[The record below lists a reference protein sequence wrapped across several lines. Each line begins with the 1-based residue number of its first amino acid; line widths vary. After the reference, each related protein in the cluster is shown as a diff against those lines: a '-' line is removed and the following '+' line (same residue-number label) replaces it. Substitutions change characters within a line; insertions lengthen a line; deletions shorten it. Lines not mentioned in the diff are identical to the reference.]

1 MSDKT
6 LGGKKERLITG
17 INITPMVDIMLVLLI
32 IFMVTA
38 TTIVRGSMDMKLP
51 KASTAEAASKS
62 PVVVGVDKD
71 GSYMIEGR
79 SASEAEVV
87 EYIKANVEKDPQVE
101 AVITGDERTSYGR
114 VMTLINIVKKNGVV
128 NFSAAVEKKVDP

>member
-71 GSYMIEGR
+71 GGYMIEGR
-79 SASEAEVV
+79 SASEGEVV
-87 EYIKANVEKDPQVE
+87 EYIKANVQKDPQVE

>member
-1 MSDKT
+1 MSGKT
-6 LGGKKERLITG
+6 LGGKKEKLITG

-38 TTIVRGSMDMKLP
+38 TTIVRGSIDMKLP
-51 KASTAEAASKS
+51 KASTAEASSKS

-71 GSYMIEGR
+71 GGYLVEGR
-79 SASEAEVV
+79 PATEEEVI
-87 EYIKANVEKDPQVE
+87 EYIQANVAKDPKVE
-101 AVITGDERTSYGR
+101 AVVTGDERVSYGQ

-128 NFSAAVEKKVDP
+128 NFSAAVEKKVDK

>member
-6 LGGKKERLITG
+6 LGGKKDKLITG

-38 TTIVRGSMDMKLP
+38 TTIVKGSIDMKLP
-51 KASTAEAASKS
+51 KASTAESASKS

-71 GSYMIEGR
+71 GGYLVEGNP
-79 SASEAEVV
+79 ASEEELVA
-87 EYIKANVEKDPQVE
+87 YLKANVEQDPEVE
-101 AVITGDERTSYGR
+101 AVITGDERVAYGR
-114 VMTLINIVKKNGVV
+114 IMQLINIVKKNGIV
-128 NFSAAVEKKVDP
+128 NFSAAVEKKEE